1 LKRGDT
7 LSRVKE
13 YDEMNIS
20 QIPALEVLD
29 KIGYTII
36 SPEKAEQMRGNLY
49 NVVLKDILYERLTA
63 INSFEFKGCTYK
75 FSEKNIQQAILDID
89 EALTD
94 GLIKTN
100 EKIYDSLI
108 LGRSYPESLS
118 EMDGTK
124 SFNLNYID
132 WENPENNVFHVV
144 EEFSVE
150 REDGQGTARPD
161 IVTFINGIP
170 FGVIECKKASI
181 SISQGISQ
189 MLRNQGKEYIP
200 QLFKFVQIVMATN
213 KNETQYATTGT
224 PKKFWSLWKE
234 DKESIEYKWF
244 EETLAE
250 TVTCRIPTVQDKNI
264 ISLFH
269 PKRVMEIIRFFT
281 LYDKNV
287 KKIARYQQY
296 FAIKEIIRTI
306 QETDRNGNRQ
316 SGVIWHTQGSGKS
329 LTMVM
334 LSRYILSQFADI
346 HPQVLVI
353 TDRIELDSQIHQT
366 FNHSRLRAERAIS
379 GKHLV
384 ELINNNGADIIT
396 SLVHKFDTASKHQK
410 PVKSKNIFVL
420 IDESHRTQYGEL
432 NIKMKKVFPNA
443 CYLGFTGTP
452 LMKKDKSTMKK
463 FGGRMIHKYTI
474 KDGVEDG
481 AIVPLLYEGR
491 LVEQTVNRNAIDK
504 RIEMITR
511 NLTDKQAE
519 ELKKKWGKFEAIASS
534 EQRIR
539 LIADDIYVHY
549 TKFYKDTFAK
559 AMLATASKFDAIRY
573 KESFDEYGDL
583 KTAIV
588 ISPPDQREGYDEV
601 DEEPKDRVL
610 KFWNKMMEAYSDPQ
624 KYEDHIKSEFI
635 DGDELEILIVV
646 DKLLTGFDAPRASV
660 LYVDKPM
667 KEHTLLQAIAR
678 VNRLYEGKDFG
689 LIVDYRGLIQE
700 LDSAMRT
707 YSGAGL
713 ENFDGKDLEG
723 ALVDVISIVG
733 KLRES
738 YSNVVA
744 IFKGIKNKQDKEEY
758 ELLLGDE
765 ALRND
770 FYNQLSNFGKY
781 LGIALES
788 EHVYNAI
795 GEDDIKLYKREF
807 KFYQELRA
815 SVKLRYSDT
824 IDHKEYEAKMR
835 NLMDTYIAAEDI
847 IQITAPVDILNEK
860 EFEDEL
866 MRLGSPRAKADAIR
880 TRMTKR
886 ISEKWD
892 ENPAYYKKFSER
904 IEEII
909 EQYKEKRISEL
920 EYLEKMRNVMNDFR
934 KGYSG
939 TTYPEKI
946 KHNIHAQAFYGVV
959 KEVLEDERYY
969 EAGVTELVAEDGPIY
984 NYEGILADIAMEVDV
999 IIERHCKVDWHDN
1012 PDVHKKISQEIDEL
1026 LYLVKKKHFPKMT
1039 FDQIDT
1045 MIENIKTVALR
1056 RY

>member
-1 LKRGDT
+1 M
-7 LSRVKE
+7 SRVKE

-20 QIPALEVLD
+20 QIPALEVLN

-150 REDGQGTARPD
+150 REDGQGTVRPD

-200 QLFKFVQIVMATN
+200 QLFKFVQIVMVTN

-269 PKRVMEIIRFFT
+269 PKRTIEIMRFFT

-306 QETDRNGNRQ
+306 EETDRNGNRQ

-379 GKHLV
+379 GRHLV

-511 NLTDKQAE
+511 NLAEKQAE
-519 ELKKKWGKFEAIASS
+519 ELKKKWSKFEAIASS

-539 LIADDIYVHY
+539 LIADDIYIHY
-549 TKFYKDTFAK
+549 TKFYKGTFAK

>member
-1 LKRGDT
+1 MSRGK
-7 LSRVKE
+7 V

-20 QIPALEVLD
+20 QIPALEVLS

-150 REDGQGTARPD
+150 REDGQGTVRPD
-161 IVTFINGIP
+161 IVSFINGIP

-189 MLRNQGKEYIP
+189 MLRNQGKEHIP
-200 QLFKFVQIVMATN
+200 QLFKFVQIVMVTN

-269 PKRVMEIIRFFT
+269 PKRVIEIIRFFT
-281 LYDKNV
+281 LYDKNI

-306 QETDRNGNRQ
+306 EETDRNGNRQ

-511 NLTDKQAE
+511 NLAEKQAE
-519 ELKKKWGKFEAIASS
+519 ELKKKWSKFEAIASS

-795 GEDDIKLYKREF
+795 GEEDIKLYKREF

-815 SVKLRYSDT
+815 SVKLRYSDA

-984 NYEGILADIAMEVDV
+984 NYEGILADIAMEVDE

-1039 FDQIDT
+1039 FDQIDI

>member
-1 LKRGDT
+1 MKRGDT
-7 LSRVKE
+7 VRRVE
-13 YDEMNIS
+13 AYDEMNIS
-20 QIPALEVLD
+20 QIPALEVLN

-36 SPEKAEQMRGNLY
+36 SPGKAEQMRGNLY

-100 EKIYDSLI
+100 EKIYDTLI

-150 REDGQGTARPD
+150 REDGQGTVRPD
-161 IVTFINGIP
+161 IVSFINGIP

-200 QLFKFVQIVMATN
+200 QLFKFVQIVMVTN

-269 PKRVMEIIRFFT
+269 PRRVIEIIRFFT

-306 QETDRNGNRQ
+306 EETDRNGNRQ

-379 GKHLV
+379 GRHLV

-511 NLTDKQAE
+511 NLAEKQAE
-519 ELKKKWGKFEAIASS
+519 ELKKKWSKFEAIASS

-539 LIADDIYVHY
+539 LIADDIYIHY
-549 TKFYKDTFAK
+549 TKFYKGTFAK

-795 GEDDIKLYKREF
+795 GEEDIKLYKREF

-969 EAGVTELVAEDGPIY
+969 EAGITELVAEDGPIY

>member
-1 LKRGDT
+1 
-7 LSRVKE
+7 
-13 YDEMNIS
+13 MNIS
-20 QIPALEVLD
+20 QIPALEVLN

-63 INSFEFKGCTYK
+63 INSFDFKGCTYK
-75 FSEKNIQQAILDID
+75 FSEKNIQQAILDIE

-150 REDGQGTARPD
+150 REDGQGTVRPD

-200 QLFKFVQIVMATN
+200 QLFKFVQIVMVTN

-269 PKRVMEIIRFFT
+269 PKRVIEIIRFFT
-281 LYDKNV
+281 LYDKNI

-306 QETDRNGNRQ
+306 VETDRNGNRQ

-379 GKHLV
+379 GRHLV

-511 NLTDKQAE
+511 NLAEKQAE
-519 ELKKKWGKFEAIASS
+519 ELKKKWSKFEAIASS

-646 DKLLTGFDAPRASV
+646 DKLLTGFDAPRASI

>member
-1 LKRGDT
+1 MR
-7 LSRVKE
+7 RAE
-13 YDEMNIS
+13 AYDEMNIS
-20 QIPALEVLD
+20 QIPALEVLN

-63 INSFEFKGCTYK
+63 INSFDFKGCTYK
-75 FSEKNIQQAILDID
+75 FSEKNIQQAILDIE

-150 REDGQGTARPD
+150 REDGQGTVRPD

-200 QLFKFVQIVMATN
+200 QLFKFVQIVMVTN

-269 PKRVMEIIRFFT
+269 PKRVIEIIRFFT
-281 LYDKNV
+281 LYDKNI

-306 QETDRNGNRQ
+306 VETDRNGNRQ

-379 GKHLV
+379 GRHLV

-511 NLTDKQAE
+511 NLAEKQAE
-519 ELKKKWGKFEAIASS
+519 ELKKKWSKFEAIASS

>member
-1 LKRGDT
+1 MG
-7 LSRVKE
+7 RVKA

-75 FSEKNIQQAILDID
+75 FSEKNIQQAIFDID

-150 REDGQGTARPD
+150 REDGQGTVRPD

-189 MLRNQGKEYIP
+189 MLRNQGKEHIP
-200 QLFKFVQIVMATN
+200 QLFKFVQIVMVTN

-269 PKRVMEIIRFFT
+269 PKRVIEIIRFFT
-281 LYDKNV
+281 LYDKNI

-306 QETDRNGNRQ
+306 EETDRNGNRQ

-329 LTMVM
+329 LSMVM

-379 GKHLV
+379 GRHLV

-410 PVKSKNIFVL
+410 PVKSRNIFVL

-519 ELKKKWGKFEAIASS
+519 ELKKKWSKFEAIASS

-795 GEDDIKLYKREF
+795 GEEDIKLYKREF

>member
-1 LKRGDT
+1 
-7 LSRVKE
+7 
-13 YDEMNIS
+13 MNIS
-20 QIPALEVLD
+20 QIPALEVLS

-150 REDGQGTARPD
+150 REDGQGTVRPD
-161 IVTFINGIP
+161 IVSFINGIP

-189 MLRNQGKEYIP
+189 MLRNQGKEHIP
-200 QLFKFVQIVMATN
+200 QLFKFVQIVMVTN

-269 PKRVMEIIRFFT
+269 PKRVIEIIRFFT
-281 LYDKNV
+281 LYDKNI

-306 QETDRNGNRQ
+306 EETDRNGNRQ

-511 NLTDKQAE
+511 NLAEKQAE
-519 ELKKKWGKFEAIASS
+519 ELKKKWSKFEAIASS

-795 GEDDIKLYKREF
+795 GEEDIKLYKREF

-815 SVKLRYSDT
+815 SVKLRYSDA

-984 NYEGILADIAMEVDV
+984 NYEGILADIAMEVDE

-1039 FDQIDT
+1039 FDQIDI

>member
-1 LKRGDT
+1 MKRGDT
-7 LSRVKE
+7 VRRAE
-13 YDEMNIS
+13 AYDEMNIS
-20 QIPALEVLD
+20 QIPALEVLN

-63 INSFEFKGCTYK
+63 INSFDFKGCTYK
-75 FSEKNIQQAILDID
+75 FSEKNIQQAILDIE

-150 REDGQGTARPD
+150 REDGQGTVRPD

-200 QLFKFVQIVMATN
+200 QLFKFVQIVMVTN

-269 PKRVMEIIRFFT
+269 PKRVIEIIRFFT
-281 LYDKNV
+281 LYDKNI

-306 QETDRNGNRQ
+306 VETDRNGNRQ

-379 GKHLV
+379 GRHLV

-511 NLTDKQAE
+511 NLAEKQAE
-519 ELKKKWGKFEAIASS
+519 ELKKKWSKFEAIASS

-539 LIADDIYVHY
+539 LIADDIYIHY
-549 TKFYKDTFAK
+549 TKFYKGTFAK

-795 GEDDIKLYKREF
+795 GEEDIKLYKREF

-969 EAGVTELVAEDGPIY
+969 EAGITELVAEDGPIY

>member
-1 LKRGDT
+1 MKRGDT
-7 LSRVKE
+7 VRRAE
-13 YDEMNIS
+13 AYDEMNIS
-20 QIPALEVLD
+20 QIPALEVLN

-63 INSFEFKGCTYK
+63 INSFDFKGCTYK
-75 FSEKNIQQAILDID
+75 FSEKNIQQAILDIE

-150 REDGQGTARPD
+150 REDGQGTVRPD

-200 QLFKFVQIVMATN
+200 QLFKFVQIVMVTN

-269 PKRVMEIIRFFT
+269 PKRVIEIIRFFT
-281 LYDKNV
+281 LYDKNI

-306 QETDRNGNRQ
+306 VETDRNGNRQ

-334 LSRYILSQFADI
+334 LSRYILSQFTDI

-379 GKHLV
+379 GRHLV

-511 NLTDKQAE
+511 NLAEKQAE
-519 ELKKKWGKFEAIASS
+519 ELKKKWSKFEAIASS

-549 TKFYKDTFAK
+549 TKFYKGTFAK

-610 KFWNKMMEAYSDPQ
+610 KFWYKMMEAYSDPQ

-795 GEDDIKLYKREF
+795 GEEDIKLYKREF

>member
-1 LKRGDT
+1 MKRGDAVR
-7 LSRVKE
+7 RVE
-13 YDEMNIS
+13 AYDEMNIS
-20 QIPALEVLD
+20 QIPALEVLN

-100 EKIYDSLI
+100 EKIYDTLI

-150 REDGQGTARPD
+150 REDGQGTVRPD
-161 IVTFINGIP
+161 IVSFINGIP

-200 QLFKFVQIVMATN
+200 QLFKFVQIVMVTN

-269 PKRVMEIIRFFT
+269 PRRVIEIIRFFT

-306 QETDRNGNRQ
+306 EETDRNGNRQ

-379 GKHLV
+379 GRHLV
-384 ELINNNGADIIT
+384 ELINNNGADVIT

-511 NLTDKQAE
+511 NLAEKQAE
-519 ELKKKWGKFEAIASS
+519 ELKKKWSKFEAIASS

-539 LIADDIYVHY
+539 LIADDIYIHY

>member
-1 LKRGDT
+1 MKRGDT
-7 LSRVKE
+7 VRRVE
-13 YDEMNIS
+13 AYDEMNIS
-20 QIPALEVLD
+20 QIPALEVLN

-63 INSFEFKGCTYK
+63 INSFDFKGCTYK
-75 FSEKNIQQAILDID
+75 FSEKNIQQAILDIE

-150 REDGQGTARPD
+150 REDGQGTVRPD

-200 QLFKFVQIVMATN
+200 QLFKFVQIVMVTN

-269 PKRVMEIIRFFT
+269 PKRVIEIIRFFT
-281 LYDKNV
+281 LYDKNI

-306 QETDRNGNRQ
+306 VETDRNGNRQ

-379 GKHLV
+379 GRHLV

-511 NLTDKQAE
+511 NLAEKQAE
-519 ELKKKWGKFEAIASS
+519 ELKKKWSKFEAIASS

>member
-1 LKRGDT
+1 MKRGDT

-20 QIPALEVLD
+20 QIPALEVLN

-150 REDGQGTARPD
+150 REDGQGTVRPD
-161 IVTFINGIP
+161 IITFINGIP

-189 MLRNQGKEYIP
+189 MLRNQGKGYIP
-200 QLFKFVQIVMATN
+200 QLFKFVQIVVVTN

-269 PKRVMEIIRFFT
+269 PKRVIEIIRFFT
-281 LYDKNV
+281 LYDKNI

-306 QETDRNGNRQ
+306 EETDRNGNRQ

-379 GKHLV
+379 GRHLV

-511 NLTDKQAE
+511 NLAEKQAE
-519 ELKKKWGKFEAIASS
+519 ELKKKWSKFEAIASS

-795 GEDDIKLYKREF
+795 GEEDIKLYKREF

-969 EAGVTELVAEDGPIY
+969 EAGITELVAEDGPIY

>member
-1 LKRGDT
+1 MT
-7 LSRVKE
+7 
-13 YDEMNIS
+13 IS
-20 QIPALEVLD
+20 QFPALDVLN
-29 KIGYTII
+29 KMGYTII
-36 SPEKAEQMRGNLY
+36 PPEKAEKMRGNLY
-49 NVVLKDILYERLTA
+49 NVILKEVLYERLTV
-63 INSFEFKGCTYK
+63 INGFIFKGSKYK
-75 FSEKNIQQAILDID
+75 FSEKNIQQAMQDID
-89 EALTD
+89 ESLTD

-100 EKIYDSLI
+100 EKIFDSLV
-108 LGRSYPESLS
+108 LGRSYPENLS
-118 EMDGTK
+118 DMDGTK
-124 SFNLNYID
+124 SFNLKYID
-132 WENPENNVFHVV
+132 WENTENNVFHVV

-150 REDGQGTARPD
+150 REDGQGTVRPD

-181 SISQGISQ
+181 SIDQGISQ
-189 MLRNQGKEYIP
+189 MVRNQGKDYIP
-200 QLFKFVQIVMATN
+200 QLFKFVQLVMATN

-224 PKKFWSLWKE
+224 PKKFWSIWKE
-234 DKESIEYKWF
+234 DVESEEYQWF
-244 EETLAE
+244 QKTLAE
-250 TVTCRIPTVQDKNI
+250 IVFDRLPTIQDQNI
-264 ISLFH
+264 ISIFH
-269 PKRVMEIIRFFT
+269 PTRVVELIRFFT
-281 LYDKNV
+281 LYDNNV
-287 KKIARYQQY
+287 KKVTRYQQY
-296 FAIKEIIRTI
+296 FAIKEILRTI
-306 QETDRNGNRQ
+306 QVSDKNGNRQ
-316 SGVIWHTQGSGKS
+316 SGVVWHTQGSGKS

-334 LSRYILSQFADI
+334 LARYILSELAEV

-353 TDRIELDSQIHQT
+353 TDRIELDDQIHNT
-366 FNHSRLRAERAIS
+366 FNHSRLRAEKATS
-379 GKHLV
+379 GRHLV

-396 SLVHKFDTASKHQK
+396 SLVHKFDTASKHQE
-410 PVKSKNIFVL
+410 PVQSKNIFVL

-432 NIKMKKVFPNA
+432 HIKMKKVFPNA

-452 LMKKDKSTMKK
+452 LMKKDKSTMTK
-463 FGGRMIHKYTI
+463 FGSRMIHKYTI
-474 KDGVEDG
+474 KDGVDDG

-491 LVEQTVNRNAIDK
+491 LVEQTVNRNAIDN

-511 NLTDKQAE
+511 NLSEKQAE
-519 ELKKKWGKFEAIASS
+519 ELKKKWSKYEAIASS

-539 LIADDIYVHY
+539 LIADDIYMHFL
-549 TKFYKDTFAK
+549 KFYKGTFAK

-573 KESFDEYGDL
+573 KEAFDEYGEL

-610 KFWNKMMEAYSDPQ
+610 KFWNKMIESYSDPS
-624 KYEDHIKSEFI
+624 KYEERMKNEFI
-635 DGDELEILIVV
+635 YGEELDILIVV

-660 LYVDKPM
+660 LYIDKPM

-689 LIVDYRGLIQE
+689 LIVDYRGLIGE

-723 ALVDVISIVG
+723 ALVDVISILG

-738 YSNVVA
+738 YSNMIS
-744 IFKGIKNKQDKEEY
+744 IFKSIKNKQDKEEF
-758 ELLLGDE
+758 EQLLADE
-765 ALRND
+765 AIRND
-770 FYNQLSNFGKY
+770 FYNELSNFGKY

-788 EHVYNAI
+788 EHVYNAL
-795 GEDDIKLYKREF
+795 GEKVIKHYKQEL

-815 SVKLRYSDT
+815 AVKLRYSDA

-835 NLMDTYIAAEDI
+835 NLMDTYIAAEEV

-880 TRMTKR
+880 TRMSKR

-892 ENPAYYKKFSER
+892 ENPTYYKKFSER

-909 EQYKEKRISEL
+909 EAYKNKRISEI
-920 EYLEKMRNVMNDFR
+920 EYLEKMRSVMNDFR

-946 KHNIHAQAFYGVV
+946 KHNIHAQAFYGVI
-959 KEVLEDERYY
+959 KEVLEDSTFCETGYMDQ
-969 EAGVTELVAEDGPIY
+969 VAEECVIY
-984 NYEGILADIAMEVDV
+984 DYEGILADIATDVDM
-999 IIERHCKVDWHDN
+999 IIERHSKVDWHDN
-1012 PDVHKKISQEIDEL
+1012 PDVHKRISQEIDGL

-1039 FDQIDT
+1039 FSQIDA

>member
-1 LKRGDT
+1 
-7 LSRVKE
+7 
-13 YDEMNIS
+13 MNIS
-20 QIPALEVLD
+20 QIPALEVLN

-118 EMDGTK
+118 VMDGTK

-150 REDGQGTARPD
+150 REDGQGTVRPD

-200 QLFKFVQIVMATN
+200 QLFKFVQIVVVTN

-234 DKESIEYKWF
+234 DKESNEYKWF
-244 EETLAE
+244 EETLVE

-269 PKRVMEIIRFFT
+269 PKRTIEIMRFFT

-306 QETDRNGNRQ
+306 EETDRNGNRQ

-379 GKHLV
+379 GRHLV

-511 NLTDKQAE
+511 NLAEKQAE
-519 ELKKKWGKFEAIASS
+519 ELKKKWSKFEAIASS

-539 LIADDIYVHY
+539 LIADDIYIHY
-549 TKFYKDTFAK
+549 TKFYKGTFAK

-847 IQITAPVDILNEK
+847 IQIMAPVDILNEK

-959 KEVLEDERYY
+959 KEELEDERYY

-984 NYEGILADIAMEVDV
+984 NYEGILAEIAMEVDV

>member
-20 QIPALEVLD
+20 QIPALEVLN

-100 EKIYDSLI
+100 EKIYDTLI

-150 REDGQGTARPD
+150 REDGQGTVRPD
-161 IVTFINGIP
+161 IVSFINGIP

-200 QLFKFVQIVMATN
+200 QLFKFVQIVMVTN

-269 PKRVMEIIRFFT
+269 PRRVIEIIRFFT

-306 QETDRNGNRQ
+306 EETDRNGNRQ

-379 GKHLV
+379 GRHLV

-511 NLTDKQAE
+511 NLAEKQAE
-519 ELKKKWGKFEAIASS
+519 ELKKKWSKFEAIASS

-539 LIADDIYVHY
+539 LIADDIYIHY
-549 TKFYKDTFAK
+549 TKFYKGTFAK

-795 GEDDIKLYKREF
+795 GEEDIKLYKREF

-969 EAGVTELVAEDGPIY
+969 EAGITELVAEDGPIY

>member
-1 LKRGDT
+1 
-7 LSRVKE
+7 LSRAKD

-29 KIGYTII
+29 KIGYIVLP
-36 SPEKAEQMRGNLY
+36 PEKAEKMRGNLY
-49 NVVLKDILYERLTA
+49 NVVLKKILYERLSA
-63 INSFEFKGCTYK
+63 INNFEFKGKEHK
-75 FSEKNIQQAILDID
+75 FSEKNIQQAMLDID

-94 GLIKTN
+94 GLMKTN
-100 EKIYDSLI
+100 EKIFDSLV
-108 LGRSYPESLS
+108 LGRSYPENLS
-118 EMDGTK
+118 DMDGTK

-144 EEFSVE
+144 EEFKVE
-150 REDGQGTARPD
+150 REDVQGTVRPD
-161 IVTFINGIP
+161 LVTFINGIP

-189 MLRNQGKEYIP
+189 MLRNQRKEYIP

-213 KNETQYATTGT
+213 KNETQYATSGT
-224 PKKFWSLWKE
+224 PKKFWSVWKE
-234 DKESIEYKWF
+234 DIESAEFLWF
-244 EETLAE
+244 EETLNEA
-250 TVTCRIPTVQDKNI
+250 VVDRMPTIQDKNI

-269 PKRVMEIIRFFT
+269 PKRVVEIIRFFT
-281 LYDKNV
+281 LYDKNI

-296 FAIKEIIRTI
+296 FAIKEIMKTI
-306 QETDRNGNRQ
+306 QVLDKTGNRQ

-334 LSRYILSQFADI
+334 FAKFILSEFAEI

-353 TDRIELDSQIHQT
+353 TDRIELDSQIHKT
-366 FNHSRLRAERAIS
+366 FNHSRLRAEKATS
-379 GKHLV
+379 GRNLV
-384 ELINNNGADIIT
+384 ELINSNGADIIT
-396 SLVHKFDTASKHQK
+396 SLVHKFDTASKNQE
-410 PVKSKNIFVL
+410 PIKSTNIFVL

-432 NIKMKKVFPNA
+432 HIKMKKVFPNA

-452 LMKKDKSTMKK
+452 LMKKDKSTMNK

-511 NLTDKQAE
+511 NLTENQAE
-519 ELKKKWGKFEAIASS
+519 ELKKKWSVYEVIASS
-534 EQRIR
+534 EQRIK
-539 LIADDIYVHY
+539 LIADDIYVHF
-549 TKFYKDTFAK
+549 TKFYKHSYAK
-559 AMLATASKFDAIRY
+559 AMLATTSKFDAIRY

-601 DEEPKDRVL
+601 DEEPKDRVI
-610 KFWNKMMEAYSDPQ
+610 KVWNKLMEAYSDPT
-624 KYEDHIKSEFI
+624 KYEDHIKSEFV
-635 DGDELEILIVV
+635 DGDELELLIVV

-707 YSGAGL
+707 YSGSGL

-733 KLRES
+733 KLREA
-738 YSNVVA
+738 YSNVVS
-744 IFKGIKNKQDKEEY
+744 IFKQIKNKHDKEEY
-758 ELLLGDE
+758 ELILADE
-765 ALRND
+765 AVRND
-770 FYNQLSNFGKY
+770 FYAELSRFGKY

-788 EHVYNAI
+788 EHVYNAL
-795 GEDDIKLYKREF
+795 GDNDLTHYKREF

-860 EFEDEL
+860 EFENEL

-886 ISEKWD
+886 ISKKWD

-904 IEEII
+904 IEAII
-909 EQYKEKRISEL
+909 EEYMEKRISEA
-920 EYLEKMRNVMNDFR
+920 EYLEKMHTVMEDFR

-946 KHNIHAQAFYGVV
+946 KHNAHAQAFYGVI
-959 KEVLEDERYY
+959 KEILEDDNFYKSSGLER
-969 EAGVTELVAEDGPIY
+969 VAEDEAIY
-984 NYEGILADIAMEVDV
+984 NYEGILADLATDIDIV
-999 IIERHCKVDWHDN
+999 IERHNKVDWHDN
-1012 PDVHKKISQEIDEL
+1012 PDVHKKISQEIDGL
-1026 LYLVKKKHFPKMT
+1026 LYLVKKKHFPKLSYN
-1039 FDQIDT
+1039 QIDI

>member
-1 LKRGDT
+1 M
-7 LSRVKE
+7 SRVKE

-20 QIPALEVLD
+20 QIPALEVLN

-150 REDGQGTARPD
+150 REDGQGTVRPD

-189 MLRNQGKEYIP
+189 MLRNQGKEHIP
-200 QLFKFVQIVMATN
+200 QLFKFVQIVMVTN

-269 PKRVMEIIRFFT
+269 PKRVIEIIRFFT
-281 LYDKNV
+281 LYDKNI

-306 QETDRNGNRQ
+306 EETDRNGNRQ

-379 GKHLV
+379 GNHLV

-519 ELKKKWGKFEAIASS
+519 ELKKKWSKFEAIASS

-795 GEDDIKLYKREF
+795 GEEDIKLYKREF

-969 EAGVTELVAEDGPIY
+969 EAGITELVAEDGPIY

>member
-1 LKRGDT
+1 M
-7 LSRVKE
+7 SRVKE

-20 QIPALEVLD
+20 QIPALEVLN

-118 EMDGTK
+118 VMDGTK

-150 REDGQGTARPD
+150 REDGQGTVRPD

-200 QLFKFVQIVMATN
+200 QLFKFVQIVVVTN

-234 DKESIEYKWF
+234 DKESNEYKWF
-244 EETLAE
+244 EETLVE

-269 PKRVMEIIRFFT
+269 PKRTIEIMRFFT

-306 QETDRNGNRQ
+306 EETDRNGNRQ

-379 GKHLV
+379 GRHLV

-481 AIVPLLYEGR
+481 AIVSLLYEGR
-491 LVEQTVNRNAIDK
+491 LVEQTVNQNAIDK

-511 NLTDKQAE
+511 NLAEKQAE
-519 ELKKKWGKFEAIASS
+519 ELKKKWSKFEAIASS

-539 LIADDIYVHY
+539 LIADDIYIHY
-549 TKFYKDTFAK
+549 TKFYKGTFAK

-959 KEVLEDERYY
+959 KEELEDERYY

-984 NYEGILADIAMEVDV
+984 NYEGILAEIAMEVDV

>member
-1 LKRGDT
+1 MNRAAA
-7 LSRVKE
+7 
-13 YDEMNIS
+13 YDELNIS
-20 QIPALEVLD
+20 QIPALEVLNR
-29 KIGYTII
+29 IGYNIL
-36 SPEKAEQMRGNLY
+36 PPDRAEQMRGNLY
-49 NVVLKDILYERLTA
+49 NVVLKEILYERLKE
-63 INSFEFKGCTYK
+63 INTFEFKGQAYK
-75 FSEKNIQQAILDID
+75 FSEKNIQQAMLDID

-94 GLIKTN
+94 GLIKTS
-100 EKIYDSLI
+100 EKIFDSLV
-108 LGRSYPESLS
+108 LGRSYPENLS

-132 WENPENNVFHVV
+132 WNHPENNVFHVV

-170 FGVIECKKASI
+170 FAVIECKKASI
-181 SISQGISQ
+181 SIAQGISQ

-200 QLFKFVQIVMATN
+200 QLFKYVQVVVATN

-224 PKKFWSLWKE
+224 PKKFWSVWKE
-234 DKESIEYKWF
+234 DDESTEYEWF
-244 EETLAE
+244 QKTLSE
-250 TVTCRIPTVQDKNI
+250 VVSDRLPTVQDQNL

-269 PKRVMEIIRFFT
+269 PKRILEMMRFFT

-296 FAIKEIIRTI
+296 FAIKEILRTI
-306 QETDRNGNRQ
+306 KNVDKNGNRQ
-316 SGVIWHTQGSGKS
+316 SGVVWHTQGSGKS

-334 LSRYILSQFADI
+334 LARCIMSGLAEE

-366 FNHSRLRAERAIS
+366 FNHSRLRAERATS
-379 GKHLV
+379 GRNLV
-384 ELINNNGADIIT
+384 DLINSNGADIIT
-396 SLVHKFDTASKHQK
+396 SLVHKFDTASKYQE
-410 PVKSKNIFVL
+410 PVKSRNIFVL
-420 IDESHRTQYGEL
+420 IDESHRTHYGEL
-432 NIKMKKVFPNA
+432 HIKMKKVFPNA

-452 LMKKDKSTMKK
+452 LMKKDKSTMSK

-511 NLTDKQAE
+511 NLSEKQAE
-519 ELKKKWGKFEAIASS
+519 ELKKKWSKYEAIASS

-539 LIADDIYVHY
+539 LIADDIYVHFE
-549 TKFYKDTFAK
+549 KFYKGTFAK
-559 AMLATASKFDAIRY
+559 GMLATASKFDAIRY
-573 KESFDEYGDL
+573 KEAFDEYGEV
-583 KTAIV
+583 KTAVV

-601 DEEPKDRVL
+601 DKEPKDRVL
-610 KFWNKMMEAYSDPQ
+610 KFWNKMIEAYSDPQ
-624 KYEDHIKSEFI
+624 KYEEHVKSEFV
-635 DGDELEILIVV
+635 DGDELDILIVV

-678 VNRLYEGKDFG
+678 VNRLFEGKDFG

-700 LDSAMRT
+700 LDSAMKT

-723 ALVDVISIVG
+723 ALIDVISMLG
-733 KLRES
+733 KLREA

-744 IFKGIKNKQDKEEY
+744 IFKNIKNKHDKEEY
-758 ELLLGDE
+758 ELLLADE
-765 ALRND
+765 SLRND
-770 FYNQLSNFGKY
+770 FYNELSNFGKY

-788 EHVYNAI
+788 EHVYNAL
-795 GEDDIKLYKREF
+795 GEDDIKHYKQEL

-835 NLMDTYIAAEDI
+835 NLMDTYIAAEVV

-866 MRLGSPRAKADAIR
+866 MRLGSTRAKADAIR

-892 ENPAYYKKFSER
+892 ENPTYYKKFSER
-904 IEEII
+904 IAEII
-909 EQYKEKRISEL
+909 EEYKNKRISEV
-920 EYLEKMRNVMNDFR
+920 EYLEKMRTVMNDFR

-946 KHNIHAQAFYGVV
+946 KHNIHAQAFYGVI
-959 KEVLEDERYY
+959 KEVLEDPVYQ
-969 EAGVTELVAEDGPIY
+969 VAVKADRAAEEGAIY
-984 NYEGILADIAMEVDV
+984 NYEGTLADIATDVDI
-999 IIERHCKVDWHDN
+999 IIERHSKVDWHDN
-1012 PDVHKKISQEIDEL
+1012 PDVHKKISQEIDGL

-1039 FDQIDT
+1039 FAQIDT
-1045 MIENIKTVALR
+1045 MIEHIKTVALR

>member
-1 LKRGDT
+1 MKRGDT
-7 LSRVKE
+7 VRRVE
-13 YDEMNIS
+13 AYDEMNIS
-20 QIPALEVLD
+20 QIPALEVLN

-75 FSEKNIQQAILDID
+75 FSEKNIQQAILDIE

-150 REDGQGTARPD
+150 REDGQGTVRPD

-200 QLFKFVQIVMATN
+200 QLFKFVQIVMVTN

-269 PKRVMEIIRFFT
+269 PKRVIEIIRFFT
-281 LYDKNV
+281 LYDKNI

-306 QETDRNGNRQ
+306 VETDRNGNRQ

-379 GKHLV
+379 GRHLV

-511 NLTDKQAE
+511 NLAEKQAE
-519 ELKKKWGKFEAIASS
+519 ELKKKWSKFEAIASS

>member
-1 LKRGDT
+1 MKRGDT

-20 QIPALEVLD
+20 QIPALEVLN

-49 NVVLKDILYERLTA
+49 NVVLKDILYERIKA
-63 INSFEFKGCTYK
+63 INSFDFKGCTYK
-75 FSEKNIQQAILDID
+75 FSEKNIQQAILDIE

-150 REDGQGTARPD
+150 REDGQGTVRPD

-200 QLFKFVQIVMATN
+200 QLFKFVQIVMVTN

-269 PKRVMEIIRFFT
+269 PKRVIEIIRFFT
-281 LYDKNV
+281 LYDKNI

-306 QETDRNGNRQ
+306 VETDRNGNRQ

-379 GKHLV
+379 GRHLV

-511 NLTDKQAE
+511 NLPEKQAE
-519 ELKKKWGKFEAIASS
+519 ELKKKWSKFEAIASS

-539 LIADDIYVHY
+539 LIADDIYIHY
-549 TKFYKDTFAK
+549 TKFYKNTFAK
-559 AMLATASKFDAIRY
+559 AMLATASKLDAIRY

-588 ISPPDQREGYDEV
+588 ISLPDQREGYDEV

>member
-1 LKRGDT
+1 MG
-7 LSRVKE
+7 RVKA

-75 FSEKNIQQAILDID
+75 FSEKNIQQAIFDID

-132 WENPENNVFHVV
+132 WENPENNVLHVV

-150 REDGQGTARPD
+150 REDGQGTVRPD

-189 MLRNQGKEYIP
+189 MLRNQGKEHIP
-200 QLFKFVQIVMATN
+200 QLFKFVQIVMVTN

-269 PKRVMEIIRFFT
+269 PKRVIEIIRFFT
-281 LYDKNV
+281 LYDKNI

-306 QETDRNGNRQ
+306 EETDRNGNRQ

-329 LTMVM
+329 LSMVM

-379 GKHLV
+379 GRHLV

-410 PVKSKNIFVL
+410 PVKSRNIFVL

-511 NLTDKQAE
+511 NLAEKQAE
-519 ELKKKWGKFEAIASS
+519 ELKKKWSKFEAIASS

-549 TKFYKDTFAK
+549 TKFYKGTFAK

-795 GEDDIKLYKREF
+795 GEEDIKLYKREF

-969 EAGVTELVAEDGPIY
+969 EAGITELVAEDGPIY

>member
-1 LKRGDT
+1 M
-7 LSRVKE
+7 SRVKE

-20 QIPALEVLD
+20 QIPALEVLN

-150 REDGQGTARPD
+150 REDGQGTVRPD

-200 QLFKFVQIVMATN
+200 QLFKFVQIVMVTN

-269 PKRVMEIIRFFT
+269 PKRVIEIIRFFT
-281 LYDKNV
+281 LYDKNI

-306 QETDRNGNRQ
+306 EETDRNGNRQ

-379 GKHLV
+379 GRHLV

-511 NLTDKQAE
+511 NLAEKQAE
-519 ELKKKWGKFEAIASS
+519 ELKKKWSKFEAIASS

-795 GEDDIKLYKREF
+795 GEEDIKLYKREF

-1039 FDQIDT
+1039 FDQIDA